1 MNNCP
6 FKYFGNLRETHTLNE
21 YLVTSVRASSLLSN
35 FIDVTTALMKENIS
49 YNLYKEEFRT
59 IEYFC
64 EPLYCSLRVGVSF
77 PPSSFSFFSLSL
89 LLSTVLSNAITLQ
102 VPPSSVPRYRIF
114 PNICITTERKS
125 VQLVCD
131 ANQREKRFI
140 LSPIVKVYRIIR
152 CYGNVNALSARVN
165 LYQ

>member
-89 LLSTVLSNAITLQ
+89 FCYRPCFRMQLLCKCPLRACPDTGFFPISVLQRNENPCNSFAMQINARN
-102 VPPSSVPRYRIF
+102 VSSFR
-114 PNICITTERKS
+114 
-125 VQLVCD
+125 L
-131 ANQREKRFI
+131 
-140 LSPIVKVYRIIR
+140 L
-152 CYGNVNALSARVN
+152 
-165 LYQ
+165 